1 MTMITTTMMPIQNPF
16 GSFCFTSS
24 GVSNINTS
32 VSLPAALLQRIP
44 IQIHWKKIRCPQ
56 ASLSAVPPTDSPLFA
71 GRFALEIA
79 PKPGEVH
86 CGHTRWNGN
95 FQSAGYA
102 RAGTSEASGKGQS
115 ARQLLFP
122 ESDLRQNVLRTGRN
136 CVLPMQKDGIRES
149 RSPLPGFLHSVGDL
163 LCRLARCAQ
172 GIRWR

>member
-32 VSLPAALLQRIP
+32 ASLPRLSCSASPFKSIE
-44 IQIHWKKIRCPQ
+44 KRCVAPQ
-56 ASLSAVPPTDSPLFA
+56 ASLSAVPPTDARLFA
-71 GRFALEIA
+71 GRFALDIA
-79 PKPGEVH
+79 LKPGEVH

-95 FQSAGYA
+95 FQSAGYV
-102 RAGTSEASGKGQS
+102 RAGASVKGQS

-136 CVLPMQKDGIRES
+136 RVLPMQKDGIRES
-149 RSPLPGFLHSVGDL
+149 RSLLPGFLHSVGDL

-172 GIRWR
+172 GLRWR

>member
-1 MTMITTTMMPIQNPF
+1 MTTTTTMPIQNPF

-44 IQIHWKKIRCPQ
+44 IQIHWKKMSCP
-56 ASLSAVPPTDSPLFA
+56 ASKPFGRAPTDSPLFA
-71 GRFALEIA
+71 GRFALDIA
-79 PKPGEVH
+79 LKPGEVH

-95 FQSAGYA
+95 FQSAGYV
-102 RAGTSEASGKGQS
+102 RAGASVKGQS

-136 CVLPMQKDGIRES
+136 RVLPMQKDGIRES
-149 RSPLPGFLHSVGDL
+149 RSFLPGFLHSVGDL
-163 LCRLARCAQ
+163 
-172 GIRWR
+172 